1 MSMQQREEAIN
12 RMRFIILSG
21 KGKKDVG
28 WHKKIGIRNYQRA
41 IWVKRQPGQP
51 FLP

>member
-1 MSMQQREEAIN
+1 MSMQQREEATN
-12 RMRFIILSG
+12 RMRFIISG